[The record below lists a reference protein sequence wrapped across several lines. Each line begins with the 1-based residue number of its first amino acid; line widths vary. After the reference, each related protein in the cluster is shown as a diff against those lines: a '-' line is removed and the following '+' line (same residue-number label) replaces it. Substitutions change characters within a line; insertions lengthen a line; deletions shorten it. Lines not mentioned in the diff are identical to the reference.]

1 MGYSRSEMLLR
12 EVYLFEYIDTIFES
26 AERLN
31 LMKCIVIL
39 RPTKENIELLC
50 NELNRP
56 HYKTYHLYF
65 THRIGPTILKKLAEA
80 DETEVV
86 RCVKSLP
93 LDYLSVTPFLF
104 TLKLPL
110 YKIMSTQDY
119 KTTNSIPDC
128 NTWLADGLKRA
139 TDGLISAMI
148 TLRFNPI
155 IRYQTQSQL
164 CKVLADKVGSSLKQ
178 ELMINKQWRQSSPFD
193 VNSLLL
199 IVDRRND
206 LIAPIVN
213 VWSYYSMIH
222 EHFNIN
228 SNRINLMDVPN
239 RQPKDPREMLISMEN
254 DQFFEENYFKNYG
267 EMGVILKD
275 SVTNLKLQSK
285 SQHKVETMEDMKR
298 FIDEYPETRKYAS
311 NLHNHV
317 FLMSELSRI
326 VTEYDLIR
334 VSECEQELACNL
346 ASRADVVKK
355 LKLLVS
361 SSKIRALDAIR
372 LVSLYTVCKP
382 DKSTLNNLIELL
394 KTRRDISKE
403 DVDFIRQLNLFSS
416 SKPLNPLDVTV
427 QQVTRMIVQGVKGV
441 ENVLTE
447 FRPKL
452 YRVLDDLRRGNKLKE
467 MDFAFYG
474 ERFQEEPPKKV
485 ILFSIGGVTYEEALI
500 VDQLNRSSTSGI
512 KIVIGGTSIHNFN
525 TFKQEVRLASVS
537 NDK

>member
-1 MGYSRSEMLLR
+1 MLLR
-12 EVYLFEYIDTIFES
+12 EIYLFEYIDTIFES
-26 AERLN
+26 AERIN
-31 LMKCIVIL
+31 HMKCIVIL

-56 HYKTYHLYF
+56 HYRTYHLYF
-65 THRIGPTILKKLAEA
+65 TNRIGPTILKKLSEA

-86 RCVKSLP
+86 RCVKNLP

-110 YKIMSTQDY
+110 YKILSIQSS
-119 KTTNSIPDC
+119 KATTNSISDC
-128 NTWLADGLKRA
+128 NTWLPDGLKRT
-139 TDGLISAMI
+139 TDGLISLMI

-164 CKVLADKVGSSLKQ
+164 CKALADKIGSSLKQ
-178 ELMINKQWRQSSPFD
+178 ELMINKPWQQAAPFD
-193 VNSLLL
+193 VNSLLM
-199 IVDRRND
+199 IIDRRSD

-222 EHFNIN
+222 DQFTIN
-228 SNRINLMDVPN
+228 NNRINLMNVPN
-239 RQPKDPREMLISMEN
+239 RQAKDPKEMLISVEN
-254 DQFFEENYFKNYG
+254 DQFFEENYHKNYG
-267 EMGVILKD
+267 EMGVILKE
-275 SVTNLKLQSK
+275 SVTNLRLHTK

-298 FIDEYPETRKYAS
+298 FIDEYPETRRYAS

-326 VTEYDLIR
+326 VTEHELIQL
-334 VSECEQELACNL
+334 SECEQELACNL
-346 ASRADVVKK
+346 TSRVDVVKRI
-355 LKLLVS
+355 KLLVS

-372 LVSLYTVCKP
+372 LVSLYAVCKP

-394 KTRRDISKE
+394 KTRKDISKE
-403 DVDFIRQLNLFSS
+403 DVNIIKQLCQFSS
-416 SKPLNPLDVTV
+416 SEPQNPLDVTV

-467 MDFAFYG
+467 TDFAFYG
-474 ERFQEEPPKKV
+474 ERFQEEPPSKV
-485 ILFSIGGVTYEEALI
+485 IVFVIGGVTYEEALI
-500 VDQLNRSSTSGI
+500 VDQLNRLSTSGM

-525 TFKQEVRLASVS
+525 TFMEEIRLATYSR
-537 NDK
+537 